1 MLAFVFALALSA
13 GAHASDLARAPE
25 SFSVQSARAVY
36 VDFLELDAKITYDV
50 RTKSASVVTTIRFE
64 AQEAGQPI
72 FDLRPEATS
81 LELDGAP
88 VRALSVKTPDNAT
101 TVRVLQA
108 PVAPGPHELVVRS
121 PLTNLVDWKNDGV
134 HSAFW
139 MSDLSDRQ
147 YLEQFLPANLE
158 FDQYA
163 MTFEVKFLNAPKRQV
178 LYTNGVVEE
187 LSGQHFVVR
196 YPAYFTASSVF
207 FHTVPEGSMAEER
220 FRFTSIDGRELPVV
234 IYLKPSLFGSSAG
247 QLAKLKAET
256 LRVLRELEADY
267 GPFLHPSLTIY
278 NAGQGGMEYCG
289 ATITSFE
296 ALGHELIHSYFARG
310 VMPANGNAGW
320 IDEAIASW
328 RDRGYPRGTGFS
340 GSANLAGQAP
350 YTRTTARA
358 AYGYGATFMSNL
370 DAAFAEQGG
379 LKDLLRRIVQER
391 AFAPF
396 VTSDFIDWA
405 EGHYRTELGPL
416 FTRHVFSGSSA
427 QTTVDESVHHTK
439 LSLDDLHQ
447 LL

>member
-1 MLAFVFALALSA
+1 MLTFVLALAFSA
-13 GAHASDLARAPE
+13 GAFASDLARAPE
-25 SFSVQSARAVY
+25 SFTVQGARAVY
-36 VDFLELDAKITYDV
+36 VDFQELDAKITYDL

-81 LELDGAP
+81 IELDGFPAG
-88 VRALSVKTPDNAT
+88 ALSVKTPDNAT
-101 TVRVLQA
+101 TVRVLQTH
-108 PVAPGPHELVVRS
+108 VAPGAHELVVRS
-121 PLTNLVDWKNDGV
+121 PLVSLVDWKSDGV

-163 MTFEVKFLNAPKRQV
+163 MTFEVKFLNASKRQV

-187 LSGQHFVVR
+187 LSGQHFMVR
-196 YPAYFTASSVF
+196 FPPHFTASSVF
-207 FHTVPEGSMAEER
+207 FHTAPEGVMAEER
-220 FRFTSIDGRELPVV
+220 FSFTSIDGRELPVV
-234 IYLKPSLFGSSAG
+234 IYLRPSLLGSAAT
-247 QLAKLKAET
+247 QLARVKAET
-256 LRVLRELEADY
+256 LRVLQELEADY

-340 GSANLAGQAP
+340 GSANLANMAP

-370 DAAFAEQGG
+370 DAYFSEQGG
-379 LKDLLRRIVQER
+379 LKSLLRRLVQER
-391 AFAPF
+391 AFMPF
-396 VTSDFIDWA
+396 ITEDFIDWA
-405 EGHYRTELGPL
+405 QGHYRAELVPL
-416 FTRHVFSGSSA
+416 FKRHVFSGSSTR
-427 QTTVDESVHHTK
+427 TTVEESVHHRK
-439 LSLDDLHQ
+439 LTEAELRE

>member
-1 MLAFVFALALSA
+1 MFAALAALVFSL
-13 GAHASDLARAPE
+13 GALAADLDRAPQ
-25 SFSVQSARAVY
+25 SFSHQDARAVY
-36 VDFLELDAKITYDV
+36 VDFRELDATITYDV
-50 RTKSASVVTTIRFE
+50 RAKSASVVTTIRFE
-64 AQEAGQPI
+64 AREAGYPI

-81 LELDGAP
+81 IELDGAP
-88 VRALSVKTPDNAT
+88 ARALSAKTPDNAT
-101 TVRVLQA
+101 TVRILQA
-108 PVAPGPHELVVRS
+108 KVAPGAHELVVRS
-121 PLTNLVDWKNDGV
+121 PLASLVDWKSDGV

-163 MTFEVKFLNAPKRQV
+163 MTFEVKFLNASKRQV

-187 LSGQHFVVR
+187 LSSQDFRVR
-196 YPAYFTASSVF
+196 YPAHFTASSVF
-207 FHTVPEGSMAEER
+207 FHTVPEGTMAEER
-220 FRFTSIDGRELPVV
+220 FTFTSSDGRELPVV
-234 IYLKPSLFGSSAG
+234 IYLRPSLLGSAAT
-247 QLAKLKAET
+247 QLARVKAET
-256 LRVLRELEADY
+256 LRVLQELEADY

-296 ALGHELIHSYFARG
+296 ALGHELMHSYFARG

-340 GSANLAGQAP
+340 GSANLANMAP
-350 YTRTTARA
+350 YTRITARA

-370 DAAFAEQGG
+370 DAYFADQGG
-379 LKDLLRRIVQER
+379 LKSLLRRLVQER
-391 AFAPF
+391 AFVPF
-396 VTSDFIDWA
+396 FTEDFIDWA
-405 EGHYRTELGPL
+405 QGHYRTELGPL
-416 FTRHVFSGSSA
+416 FRRHVFSGSSTRA
-427 QTTVDESVHHTK
+427 TVDESVHHRK
-439 LSLDDLHQ
+439 LTEAELRE